1 MICDHHAGIPF
12 YQASNI
18 IRSCTIT
25 KQPVSDIPARSDYL
39 APPFSV
45 QVFNQQTLP
54 YRYIIASVHIVVKQ
68 NGVILKGA
76 TSVVNPYTGT
86 ASLSDFQLVSGG
98 NWASI
103 TYDVVSN
110 GVICLP
116 PSGALAQAPISVLGN
131 SINVATIPSIVYI
144 IPDLYGYTP
153 ERSVFVGVQSTSV
166 FFAVNDANAAT
177 LVGVVVKV
185 QVSLAVQA
193 ASFNVVVQSL
203 GRPSCASHH
212 VFLISAAATAPFFEP
227 AA

>member
-76 TSVVNPYTGT
+76 TSVVDPYDGT
-86 ASLSDFQLVSGG
+86 ASLSQFQLVSGG

-116 PSGALAQAPISVLGN
+116 ASSGALAQASVPVLGN
-131 SINVATIPSIVYI
+131 SINIATVPSIVYI
-144 IPDLYGYTP
+144 YPDILGITTL
-153 ERSVFVGVQSTSV
+153 RSVFVGVQAMSV
-166 FFAVNDANAAT
+166 FFLVGDVNGAA

-185 QVSLAVQA
+185 QVSPAVHA
-193 ASFNVVVQSL
+193 ASFNLFVQ
-203 GRPSCASHH
+203 
-212 VFLISAAATAPFFEP
+212 
-227 AA
+227 

>member
-1 MICDHHAGIPF
+1 MTCDHHAGIPF

-25 KQPVSDIPARSDYL
+25 KQPVSAIPARSDYF

-45 QVFNQQTLP
+45 QVINQPTLP

-76 TSVVNPYTGT
+76 TSVVDPYDGT
-86 ASLSDFQLVSGG
+86 ASLSQFQLVSGG

-110 GVICLP
+110 GVICVP
-116 PSGALAQAPISVLGN
+116 ASSGALAQTSITALGN
-131 SINVATIPSIVYI
+131 SINIATVPDGVSIY
-144 IPDLYGYTP
+144 PDIVGITT
-153 ERSVFVGVQSTSV
+153 ERSVFVGVQAMSV
-166 FFAVNDANAAT
+166 FFVVNDVNDAA

-185 QVSLAVQA
+185 QVCPAVHA
-193 ASFNVVVQSL
+193 ASFNLFV
-203 GRPSCASHH
+203 
-212 VFLISAAATAPFFEP
+212 
-227 AA
+227 